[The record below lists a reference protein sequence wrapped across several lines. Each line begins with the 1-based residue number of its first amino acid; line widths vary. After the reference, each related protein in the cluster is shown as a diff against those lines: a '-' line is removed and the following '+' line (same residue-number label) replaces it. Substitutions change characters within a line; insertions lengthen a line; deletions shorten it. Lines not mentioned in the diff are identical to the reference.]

1 MMLNHKTALVF
12 GGGGAIG
19 GAAARAFAREGARV
33 FLAGR
38 TASKLDAVAG
48 DIRAAGGA
56 ADTAVLDVF
65 DADAVHA
72 LVDAV
77 AAETGG
83 IDIAMVAVGFVHVQG
98 TPFLDLTLADFV
110 HPVDAYLRAL
120 FVTTQAVARPMAK
133 AGSGV
138 ILTLSTPGSRLTWPG
153 FLGYGIACAA
163 KESFSRRLAV
173 ELGPHNIRV
182 VCLMPNAVP
191 EAIARGSHARE
202 VFAPLAAREGLT
214 VEEMLAQPQ
223 DMPALRRFPTLE
235 EVAEA
240 AVFAASPR
248 GGAITGAVMNLS
260 CGLVTD

>member
-1 MMLNHKTALVF
+1 MMLKDRTAVVF

-38 TASKLDAVAG
+38 TAAKLETVAN
-48 DIRAAGGA
+48 DIRAAGGMA
-56 ADTAVLDVF
+56 ETAVLDVF
-65 DADAVHA
+65 DEAAVNAFVADVTARV
-72 LVDAV
+72 
-77 AAETGG
+77 GG

-98 TPFLDLTLADFV
+98 TAFLDLTLADYLA
-110 HPVDAYLRAL
+110 PIDAYMRAL

-153 FLGYGIACAA
+153 FLGYGVTCAA
-163 KESFSRRLAV
+163 KESFSKRLAV
-173 ELGPHNIRV
+173 ELGPLGIRV

-191 EAIARGSHARE
+191 ETIARGSHARE

-214 VEEMLAQPQ
+214 VEQMLAKPQ
-223 DMPALRRFPTLE
+223 EAPALRRLPTLD

-240 AVFAASPR
+240 AVFAASPKA
-248 GGAITGAVMNLS
+248 GALTGAVLNLS